1 MELMDEADSYLRIV
15 GLFSFLQALIM
26 TIGAVIRSYGFTQ
39 DTMYVTIG
47 MNILNVIGNYI
58 FIFGP
63 FGLPILGVEGV
74 AISTSFSRLV
84 GLLVIIILLIK
95 RVGKELPF
103 KKVFTL
109 PKVHIQNLLKIGIPS
124 AGEQLSYNSSQMIIT
139 YFITIMGTQALTTKV
154 YAQNLMMFIF
164 LFSIAISQ
172 GTQILVGQMIG
183 ARQIQDA
190 YMRAIKSLKLA
201 IMISAVMAIVFS
213 IFKDPLLSIFTDNQD
228 IIKTGGILILLT
240 IILEP
245 GRAFNLVLIN
255 ALRAAGDVKLPVYM
269 GILSMWG
276 LCVPIAYVLGI
287 HFDLGL
293 IGVWISFIVDE
304 WVRGIVMLWRWRSR
318 AWQKNRFVTPV
329 DNSNI
334 TA

>member
-1 MELMDEADSYLRIV
+1 
-15 GLFSFLQALIM
+15 
-26 TIGAVIRSYGFTQ
+26 
-39 DTMYVTIG
+39 
-47 MNILNVIGNYI
+47 
-58 FIFGP
+58 
-63 FGLPILGVEGV
+63 
-74 AISTSFSRLV
+74 
-84 GLLVIIILLIK
+84 
-95 RVGKELPF
+95 
-103 KKVFTL
+103 
-109 PKVHIQNLLKIGIPS
+109 
-124 AGEQLSYNSSQMIIT
+124 

-255 ALRAAGDVKLPVYM
+255 ALRAA
-269 GILSMWG
+269 
-276 LCVPIAYVLGI
+276 
-287 HFDLGL
+287 
-293 IGVWISFIVDE
+293 
-304 WVRGIVMLWRWRSR
+304 
-318 AWQKNRFVTPV
+318 
-329 DNSNI
+329 
-334 TA
+334 

>member
-1 MELMDEADSYLRIV
+1 
-15 GLFSFLQALIM
+15 
-26 TIGAVIRSYGFTQ
+26 
-39 DTMYVTIG
+39 
-47 MNILNVIGNYI
+47 
-58 FIFGP
+58 
-63 FGLPILGVEGV
+63 
-74 AISTSFSRLV
+74 
-84 GLLVIIILLIK
+84 IILLIK

-213 IFKDPLLSIFTDNQD
+213 IFKDPLLSIFTDIQD
-228 IIKTGGILILLT
+228 IIKTCGILFLFI
-240 IILEP
+240 IILY
-245 GRAFNLVLIN
+245 
-255 ALRAAGDVKLPVYM
+255 PVR
-269 GILSMWG
+269 
-276 LCVPIAYVLGI
+276 
-287 HFDLGL
+287 
-293 IGVWISFIVDE
+293 SFIL
-304 WVRGIVMLWRWRSR
+304 II
-318 AWQKNRFVTPV
+318 
-329 DNSNI
+329 I
-334 TA
+334 TY